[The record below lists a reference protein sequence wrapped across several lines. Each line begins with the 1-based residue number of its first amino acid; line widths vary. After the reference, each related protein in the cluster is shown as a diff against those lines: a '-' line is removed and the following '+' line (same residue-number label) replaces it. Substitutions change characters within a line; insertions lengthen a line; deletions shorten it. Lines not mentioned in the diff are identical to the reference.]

1 MLQLN
6 ATLLNSGSLKNNTK
20 KNTCVW
26 NIYETYNT
34 HAFTTAPLPGVS
46 KAMIFQRIFNGP
58 SPRMI
63 AAFKLHVDD
72 MATKTKKHLLYQMQ
86 MPSVVSCWK
95 HHQVSGFKVLITYM
109 FISGFGMPFLTIE
122 ATPSDYYDFFL
133 GLCMVHFSEAA
144 LVFFNHLPKVSTQ
157 WMGDQ
162 KTDKYMVIYSLQNKL
177 NDCKRLF
184 FSSAFR
190 FISN

>member
-1 MLQLN
+1 MWM
-6 ATLLNSGSLKNNTK
+6 TWLLRLKNICFTK
-20 KNTCVW
+20 CKCL
-26 NIYETYNT
+26 
-34 HAFTTAPLPGVS
+34 F
-46 KAMIFQRIFNGP
+46 
-58 SPRMI
+58 
-63 AAFKLHVDD
+63 
-72 MATKTKKHLLYQMQ
+72 
-86 MPSVVSCWK
+86 VVSCWK

-122 ATPSDYYDFFL
+122 ATPSDHYDFFL

-190 FISN
+190 FISNQAPYNKTTSFSPCFQCTFWAERSGHLPWP

>member
-1 MLQLN
+1 MLQLH

-20 KNTCVW
+20 KNTCIW
-26 NIYETYNT
+26 NIYETYNK
-34 HAFTTAPLPGVS
+34 HAFTTAPLPGAS

-72 MATKTKKHLLYQMQ
+72 MATKTKKTFALPNANAFSRQLLKTSSSFRLQGPHNIHVYIRVWDAI
-86 MPSVVSCWK
+86 PDYRSNS
-95 HHQVSGFKVLITYM
+95 
-109 FISGFGMPFLTIE
+109 FGPLWF
-122 ATPSDYYDFFL
+122 FFL
-133 GLCMVHFSEAA
+133 GLCMVHFSDAA

-162 KTDKYMVIYSLQNKL
+162 KRTSTW
-177 NDCKRLF
+177 
-184 FSSAFR
+184 
-190 FISN
+190 